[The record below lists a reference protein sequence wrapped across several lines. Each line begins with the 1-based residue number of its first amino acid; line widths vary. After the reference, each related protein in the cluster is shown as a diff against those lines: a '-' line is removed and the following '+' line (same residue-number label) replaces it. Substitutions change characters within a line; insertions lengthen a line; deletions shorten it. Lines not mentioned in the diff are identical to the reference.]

1 MGKYILRRF
10 ILRAGICCAVCL
22 VLLFHMSWYM
32 FLCPQYHY
40 GNLVNRLLSWNLR
53 ELGNYP
59 EHQIIYV
66 KPEGEFGDN
75 MHDWERAVYA
85 NFYVP
90 RIEVGVYPYLD
101 RELENRIR
109 ALGYPFDFYGI
120 TYVGT
125 DNYDDIHK
133 AVPWNVIV
141 FEDWV
146 PPLISPDAE
155 IARGDWQWW

>member
-1 MGKYILRRF
+1 
-10 ILRAGICCAVCL
+10 
-22 VLLFHMSWYM
+22 MSWYM

-40 GNLVNRLLSWNLR
+40 GNLVNRLLRWNLR

-125 DNYDDIHK
+125 DDYDDIGK
-133 AVPWNVIV
+133 NVG
-141 FEDWV
+141 
-146 PPLISPDAE
+146 PLMIIIGGEAKTAEQLKDPNADILRKSTSPFFPYDAFV
-155 IARGDWQWW
+155 D